1 MHRAHRPARHV
12 EFANPQPEGF
22 ADAFKAAKVMLL
34 GYPVWWGGTLVMDAF
49 VTGNDFACKTV
60 YPFCVLASSPQA

>member
-1 MHRAHRPARHV
+1 
-12 EFANPQPEGF
+12 
-22 ADAFKAAKVMLL
+22 MLL